1 MKISF
6 KKINR
11 GILIVQILAFIILL
25 LMVFKA
31 MKILFSI
38 LTGTAAP

>member
-6 KKINR
+6 KKINKVL
-11 GILIVQILAFIILL
+11 LIVQISALVLLL

-31 MKILFSI
+31 LKMLFSM
-38 LTGTAAP
+38 LTGANAL